1 MVAKSIDLVGRTQGR
16 LTVLEFIPN
25 SPPSTEGKLYLCAC
39 KCGNTVT
46 YRTAQLNH
54 KYYPRKSCGTCKD
67 AEKYPKEYSIY
78 TSMLQRC
85 RNPNNSRYA
94 SYGGRGIE
102 VCNSWRY
109 DFLNFVA
116 DLGMCPSQSHSL
128 ERVDVDG
135 NYEPTNCKWATAA
148 EQSLNKRKTWYRED
162 IVKELQVLIQEAE
175 ATNTALISL
184 LQQFYKF

>member
-39 KCGNTVT
+39 KCGNIVT

-54 KYYPRKSCGTCKD
+54 KYHPRKSCGTCKD

-85 RNPNNSRYA
+85 RNPANNRYD

-109 DFLNFVA
+109 DFLNFVT
-116 DLGMCPSQSHSL
+116 DLGRCPSPTHSL
-128 ERVDVDG
+128 DRIDVDG
-135 NYEPTNCKWATAA
+135 NYEPANCKWATAT
-148 EQSLNKRKTWYRED
+148 EQNKNKRKTWYKED
-162 IVKELQVLIQEAE
+162 IIEELKQLITLSESTQQD
-175 ATNTALISL
+175 LIEQL
-184 LQQFYKF
+184 KRHYNF